1 MADLPR
7 LTILRGDD
15 LARVQAL
22 LTEFKAGIG
31 DALTAEMNTTLLD
44 ADTLN
49 LDALR
54 ADCLT
59 MPFLAERRLVIVDKA
74 RPILT
79 KLNAAERTKLLDILE
94 NLPDSAALVLVVED
108 AQTYRRG
115 ERFWENA
122 RAYTGCLSGLAGMP
136 KLGRLSTA
144 RCLKTRRCP
153 PGLRGRPAKQ
163 EVNSART
170 PRICWQVMLATTPC
184 APIRRLPNC

>member
-54 ADCLT
+54 AG
-59 MPFLAERRLVIVDKA
+59 
-74 RPILT
+74 
-79 KLNAAERTKLLDILE
+79 
-94 NLPDSAALVLVVED
+94 LPDD
-108 AQTYRRG
+108 AVSGGTQVGNCRQSPPYSHKI
-115 ERFWENA
+115 ER
-122 RAYTGCLSGLAGMP
+122 C
-136 KLGRLSTA
+136 
-144 RCLKTRRCP
+144 
-153 PGLRGRPAKQ
+153 
-163 EVNSART
+163 
-170 PRICWQVMLATTPC
+170 
-184 APIRRLPNC
+184 